1 MATAV
6 EVKTKDGRKCYE
18 LRAYSAAKKKTY
30 TMRWEVPSG
39 WSKTTIDS
47 RLHTKLVNFQNEV
60 NAGLVLTSKER
71 AAAEEAA
78 RIKAEREAAAAAEEA
93 AKLKTV
99 RQYAEQVF
107 MPAKELTIS
116 ENTRLSYKM
125 NLNRHILPVL
135 GDFKMIDVTPA
146 MITALLADFQ
156 KSGHSHG
163 SCVKVYNV
171 INGLFDMALFDD
183 TIPASPMVKVKRPRQ
198 KKDDKAERETKKA
211 YSAEELGYILDCVAQ
226 EPLKW
231 QAFLNLAADTGARR
245 GEICGLQWQD
255 IVFKTKTVVI
265 KHNLQFSKDRGVYDA
280 APKGGRYRSIDIG
293 DDTVTVLEAYKKS
306 LTGEDEE
313 ESADGAGAGEK
324 TVIDLNEYRQNQQKK
339 EEAEKS
345 LSKWV
350 FTIDGEDAPMFPT
363 SPTRFFTDFAARYN
377 LPGFHPHLLRHTS
390 AALSL
395 LNGGDFKSVADRLGH
410 KDASTLLRNYAHSD
424 EESIRRAGD
433 IAREAIKRAKEKK
446 KQEQE
451 KAEEKLQEN
460 YS

>member
-1 MATAV
+1 MAIAREFT
-6 EVKTKDGRKCYE
+6 TKDGRRCYE
-18 LRAYSAAKKKTY
+18 LRAFSAAKNKTY
-30 TMRWEVPSG
+30 TKRWEVPSG
-39 WSKTTIDS
+39 WSRTTIEA
-47 RLHTKLVNFQNEV
+47 RLKTQLVNFQNEV
-60 NAGLVLTSKER
+60 NAGLVLTKKEK
-71 AAAEEAA
+71 AAEDEAA
-78 RIKAEREAAAAAEEA
+78 RIKAEREAAAAAEEI

-125 NLNRHILPVL
+125 NLDRHILPVL
-135 GDFKMIDVTPA
+135 GDFKVVDVTPA
-146 MITALLADFQ
+146 MITALLANFQ
-156 KSGHSHG
+156 KNGHSHA
-163 SCVKVYNV
+163 SCVKLYNV

-183 TIPASPMVKVKRPRQ
+183 TIPASPMAKVKRPRQ
-198 KKDDKAERETKKA
+198 RKDDKAKRETKKA
-211 YSAEELGYILDCVAQ
+211 YSAEELGYILDCVTQ

-255 IVFKTKTVVI
+255 IDFETKTVLI

-293 DDTVTVLEAYKKS
+293 DDTIAVLTAYKKS
-306 LTGEDEE
+306 LTGEDKEKAGAGAE
-313 ESADGAGAGEK
+313 ESAI
-324 TVIDLNEYRQNQQKK
+324 IDLNEYRQKQEQS
-339 EEAEKS
+339 EKS
-345 LSKWV
+345 LPKWV

-363 SPTRFFTDFAARYN
+363 SPTRFFTDFAERYN

-390 AALSL
+390 ATLSL
-395 LNGGDFKSVADRLGH
+395 LNGSDFKSVADRLGH